1 MKATALWVLL
11 LVLSFASGY
20 VTRCR
25 GESTIVNPVQLAA
38 ADSALRDA
46 THRIADL
53 ERANAQLTDSLEVS
67 DTAIARHR
75 ADAERS
81 AERAQAAEAS
91 AATIRAKRATT
102 PAGSG
107 VSDSLGF
114 YRELEAS
121 ERELELLREGLEQRW
136 DQLAAKDS
144 IEKLQ
149 RTQIALLIAAKDSAV
164 ADLMAISPVLEEA
177 RAAIAKSE
185 AKCRG
190 PFGIP
195 CPSRKAVAIGTA
207 VAIVGVELVAA
218 RRKFGF
224 ERGRY

>member
-1 MKATALWVLL
+1 MRATALWLL
-11 LVLSFASGY
+11 LLILSFASGY

-25 GESTIVNPVQLAA
+25 RESAVVNPVQLAA

-46 THRIADL
+46 THRIAGL
-53 ERANAQLTDSLEVS
+53 ERANAQLTDSLEAS

-91 AATIRAKRATT
+91 AATIRAKRASAA
-102 PAGSG
+102 AGSG
-107 VSDSLGF
+107 ASDSLAF
-114 YRELEAS
+114 YREQLEAS

-136 DQLAAKDS
+136 EQLAAKDS
-144 IEKLQ
+144 IDRLQ
-149 RTQIALLIAAKDSAV
+149 RAQLAMLVAAKDSAV
-164 ADLMAISPVLEEA
+164 ADLMAVAPVLEEA
-177 RAAIAKSE
+177 RAAIGKSE

-195 CPSRKAVAIGTA
+195 CPSRKALAIGT
-207 VAIVGVELVAA
+207 VVGVIAFEELAK
-218 RRKFGF
+218 R
-224 ERGRY
+224 